1 MRLRHIAAGAL
12 AFAVGVGGVFAW
24 RSHRAAWVES
34 RLSVR
39 DFVSGLTSV
48 QPDLKLVIARV
59 DLVKTMTGESAKS
72 VMGLDFGTTRAVL
85 SVPARVHYAI
95 DLTAGE
101 PVKFRFDRASRVLV
115 AEFAAPQVQAVEVF
129 FQDKRTVIEPGWGR
143 LKDRSGKALQEAMEA
158 GVYAAV
164 KRDAEAPEALAA
176 ARDKASPI
184 LTRFLEGYLSQAELL
199 RVEGGVEVVTVRF
212 AGDVVAL
219 GDSPLTQQ
227 PRR

>member
-1 MRLRHIAAGAL
+1 MRGRIIAL
-12 AFAVGVGGVFAW
+12 ALLVLVIVGGLLVW
-24 RSHRAAWVES
+24 RAQRASWVES

-48 QPDLKLVIARV
+48 QPDLKLVIAKV
-59 DLVKTMTGESAKS
+59 DLIKTMTGESAKS
-72 VMGLDFGTTRAVL
+72 VMGWDLGTTRAVL
-85 SVPARVHYAI
+85 SVPARVHYAV

-101 PVKFRFDRASRVLV
+101 PVRFRYDRASRVLS
-115 AEFAAPQVQAVEVF
+115 AEFDAPQVQAVEVF
-129 FQDKRTVIEPGWGR
+129 FQDKRAVVEPGWGR
-143 LKDRSGKALQEAMEA
+143 LKERSGKALQEAMEA

-176 ARDKASPI
+176 ARDKARPI
-184 LTRFLEGYLSQAELL
+184 LARFLEGYLSRAGLL
-199 RVEGGVEVVTVRF
+199 RVEGGVEAVAVRF
-212 AGDVVAL
+212 AGDAVAL